1 MINRELIRIKIVQL
15 TYAYYQNGD
24 RNIDNA
30 EKELLFSL
38 SKAYDLYNNLLAL
51 IVAVTKEARSQVE
64 ILAMRAAREGK
75 ESPSQ
80 RFAYNKFAVQL
91 EENKMLSEF
100 VANQKTRW
108 EDDIE
113 FVRKLL
119 SQIQQSELYKEYL
132 ADSSDDYETDREF
145 WRKVYKQ
152 DIQENVDLDDLLE
165 DKSLYWNDDKEI
177 VDTFVLKTIKRFDP
191 EKGSKQELL
200 PEYRDEEDRDFARK
214 LFRATILN
222 ADTYQHYMSEASR
235 NWDFSRLAYMDVVI
249 MQIAIAEMMTFP
261 NIPVSVTIN
270 EYVNLAKLYSTYQS
284 GRYVNGKL
292 ESIDRGLNETGKMAK
307 PMGELHTRV
316 QATEK
321 KRTTRESSSRR
332 PRIQD
337 ENQMLSARHQ
347 EKDLA
352 HSVSHEDEEDSID
365 GLGGEDNQNASVETP
380 PLLTENTEKEEN
392 QSELNEK
399 E

>member
-38 SKAYDLYNNLLAL
+38 SKAYDLYNILLAL
-51 IVAVTKEARSQVE
+51 IVSVTKEARSQE
-64 ILAMRAAREGK
+64 EMLATRAAREGK
-75 ESPSQ
+75 EPPSQ
-80 RFAYNKFAVQL
+80 KFAYNKFAVQL

-100 VANQKTRW
+100 VANQKTKW

-132 ADSSDDYETDREF
+132 ADSSDDYETEREF
-145 WRKVYKQ
+145 WRKLYKQ
-152 DIQENVDLDDLLE
+152 NIQENVDLDHLLE

-222 ADTYQHYMSEASR
+222 ADAYQHYMSEASR

-284 GRYVNGKL
+284 GRYVNGML
-292 ESIDRGLNETGKMAK
+292 DTIARHLNETGKMAK
-307 PMGELHTRV
+307 PMGELHPRT
-316 QATEK
+316 QTNEK
-321 KRTTRESSSRR
+321 KQTTRECSARR

-337 ENQMLSARHQ
+337 ENQLLSARRQ
-347 EKDLA
+347 EEDTT
-352 HSVSHEDEEDSID
+352 HPTSHEEDENSAEE
-365 GLGGEDNQNASVETP
+365 LGGEDNQDVSVQAP
-380 PLLTENTEKEEN
+380 SLLTEKTGD